1 MLDVK
6 IATALRKVIQNS
18 NIRKK
23 VHLEEQEAQQD
34 ERFLRGRQIAF
45 MIYEYFWVTGTHET
59 ILEFSDLMGVTVRA
73 DDVLGFYTTWDAV
86 PLSTHEVPSE
96 SNFER

>member
-73 DDVLGFYTTWDAV
+73 DGRSGFLYDMGRSPIV
-86 PLSTHEVPSE
+86 NP
-96 SNFER
+96 